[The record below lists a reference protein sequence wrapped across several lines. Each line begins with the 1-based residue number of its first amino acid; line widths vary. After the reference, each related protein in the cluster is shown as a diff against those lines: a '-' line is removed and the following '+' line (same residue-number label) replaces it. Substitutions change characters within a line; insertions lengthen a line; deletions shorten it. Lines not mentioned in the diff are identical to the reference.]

1 MLSKTTIAF
10 LGAGN
15 LAEAIISGLI
25 ASKTLGASNI
35 IASDKASERLALM
48 AERYEIRIVNNN
60 LEAILN
66 SDLVFLTVKPNDVK
80 TVLTETVEAFDSD
93 KVLIS
98 AAAGVTTDTI
108 LSVFADLKVKRPPM
122 VVRAMPNTPV
132 SVRQGATAVYAGQG
146 ADERALGLARAVFE
160 SVGTVVV
167 VNEESLMD
175 VVTGLSGSGPAY
187 VFFFM
192 EAMIA
197 AGVELG
203 LAENDA
209 RALALKTTLGAAQY
223 AEASKASLTDL
234 RRQVT
239 SPNGTTMEGIKKLE
253 ETGFK
258 DAVRSAV
265 RAAAKRAKELSKGG

>member
-223 AEASKASLTDL
+223 AEASKASLTD
-234 RRQVT
+234 
-239 SPNGTTMEGIKKLE
+239 
-253 ETGFK
+253 
-258 DAVRSAV
+258 
-265 RAAAKRAKELSKGG
+265 

>member
-15 LAEAIISGLI
+15 LAEAIIKGLI
-25 ASKTLGASNI
+25 ASKTIPASRI
-35 IASDKASERLALM
+35 IASDKASERLLHM
-48 AERYEIRIVNNN
+48 AERHEIRVVNNN
-60 LEAILN
+60 REAILAA
-66 SDLVFLTVKPNDVK
+66 DIVFITVKPNDVAL
-80 TVLTETVEAFDSD
+80 VLHDSIDAFTHD

-98 AAAGVTTDTI
+98 AAAGITTDFI
-108 LSVFADLKVKRPPM
+108 LNVFAGAGMKKAPK

-132 SVRQGATAVYAGQG
+132 TVREGATALYGAPG
-146 ADERALGLARAVFE
+146 ADKSSMAIGRAIFE
-160 SVGTVVV
+160 SVGTVIVV
-167 VNEESLMD
+167 KDESLMD

-192 EAMIA
+192 EAMIE
-197 AGVELG
+197 AGVDLG
-203 LAENDA
+203 LSEKDA
-209 RALALKTTLGAAQY
+209 RALAVKTTLGAAKY
-223 AEASKASLTDL
+223 AEESGHHLIDL

-258 DAVRSAV
+258 EAIKSAV
-265 RAAAKRAKELSKGG
+265 RAAAKRAKELSGGK